1 MTDADRPIYP
11 RAGAGQGG
19 KASDGAQ
26 PHSAPPVPL
35 CPAENIF
42 GSSSSSHRL
51 HRKRPLLSKQGSVA
65 TSFPVVEEA
74 NSEEKEAFFAFMEQ
88 LGASNSLP
96 E

>member
-1 MTDADRPIYP
+1 M
-11 RAGAGQGG
+11 QGKVG
-19 KASDGAQ
+19 SQ
-26 PHSAPPVPL
+26 EMEPNPTLLLPVPL
-35 CPAENIF
+35 CPTENIF

-51 HRKRPLLSKQGSVA
+51 HRKRPLLSKRGSVA

>member
-1 MTDADRPIYP
+1 M
-11 RAGAGQGG
+11 
-19 KASDGAQ
+19 Q
-26 PHSAPPVPL
+26 PNPTLLLPDPL
-35 CPAENIF
+35 CPVENIF

-51 HRKRPLLSKQGSVA
+51 HRKRPLLSKRGSVA

>member
-1 MTDADRPIYP
+1 MEPNPTLLL
-11 RAGAGQGG
+11 
-19 KASDGAQ
+19 
-26 PHSAPPVPL
+26 PVPL
-35 CPAENIF
+35 CPTENIF
-42 GSSSSSHRL
+42 GFSSSSHRL
-51 HRKRPLLSKQGSVA
+51 HRKRPLLSKGGSVA

>member
-1 MTDADRPIYP
+1 M
-11 RAGAGQGG
+11 
-19 KASDGAQ
+19 
-26 PHSAPPVPL
+26 
-35 CPAENIF
+35 F
-42 GSSSSSHRL
+42 
-51 HRKRPLLSKQGSVA
+51 VA